1 MLPSLRA
8 PPTDAAPER
17 PMPPPLPRLPLGT
30 SDFREIRRQ
39 RWYYV
44 DKTALVADVL
54 DNSNKVLLLPRPRRF
69 GKTLNLSTLRYFLE
83 LPQPDEG
90 EAVAARAARAALF
103 EGLHIASRA
112 DLCDAHLAAHPV
124 LFLTFKD
131 VKAANWADCRA
142 GIAATIAAE
151 ASRISA
157 TLEPHLG
164 ADDRERLQ
172 ALRARTAD
180 NADLSKAFLHL
191 SQCLHRA
198 TGRQVAI
205 LIDEYDTPLH
215 SAFEHGYHDEA
226 IDLIRNLLSG
236 GLKDNTALYKG
247 VLTGILRVAKESVF
261 SGLNN
266 PGVFTLLHTPFST
279 AFGFTQAEVEALL
292 HAADRYADLPELERW
307 YNGYR
312 FGGQVIYN
320 PWSVL
325 SYLNNPVDG
334 FAPYWVNTASDALLR
349 QLLVQRASAE
359 LPDLEALLRG
369 ETVEKLVDEA
379 VSLRTVYADPGAV
392 WAFLL
397 HCGYLRA
404 DSATPERRYW
414 RATLRVPNREVASAL
429 QGLFETALAAG
440 VGGSSGVEHLCQALL
455 GGDARTVQHT
465 LGELLALTLSYH
477 DLGRGRKPEVVY
489 QAFVAG
495 LLVAM
500 DRTHEVRSNRES
512 GFGRVDVLV
521 RPRKAGAN
529 GVVMELKVV
538 DTEMDETAEQAM
550 LAAKAQLIERDYA
563 AEVRAAGAA
572 VVRQYAVVFDGKRC
586 RVEVVGA

>member
-1 MLPSLRA
+1 
-8 PPTDAAPER
+8 
-17 PMPPPLPRLPLGT
+17 MPPPKLRLPLGT
-30 SDFREIRRQ
+30 SDFREIRRE

-44 DKTALVADVL
+44 DKTALIADVL

-83 LPQPDEG
+83 MPQPDEG
-90 EAVAARAARAALF
+90 EAVVARAARAALF
-103 EGLHIASRA
+103 EGLHIAERT
-112 DLCDAHLAAHPV
+112 DLCDTHLAAHPV

-142 GIAATIAAE
+142 GIAATIAGE
-151 ASRISA
+151 AGRLWSA
-157 TLEPHLG
+157 IEPILD
-164 ADDRERLQ
+164 ADDRERLH
-172 ALRARTAD
+172 ALRAATAATAD
-180 NADLSKAFLHL
+180 LGKAFLRL
-191 SQCLHRA
+191 SQWLHRA
-198 TGRQVAI
+198 TGQQVAI

-266 PGVFTLLHTPFST
+266 PGVFTLLHTPFCT

-292 HAADRYADLPELERW
+292 HAADRDADLPELERW

-359 LPDLEALLRG
+359 LSDLEALLRG
-369 ETVEKLVDEA
+369 EAVEKPVDEA
-379 VSLRTVYADPGAV
+379 VSLRSVHADPGAV

-404 DSATPERRYW
+404 EKAVRDPDDQTQW
-414 RATLRVPNREVASAL
+414 HCTLRVPNTEVAGAWRRLFRDAL
-429 QGLFETALAAG
+429 QQS
-440 VGGSSGVEHLCQALL
+440 GGGQSGVERLCKALL

-521 RPRKAGAN
+521 RPRQVGAN

-538 DTEMDETAEQAM
+538 DTEMEETAEQAM
-550 LAAKAQLIERDYA
+550 AAAKAQLLDRDYA

-572 VVRQYAVVFDGKRC
+572 MVRQYAVVFDGKRC
-586 RVEVVGA
+586 RVEVVVG

>member
-1 MLPSLRA
+1 
-8 PPTDAAPER
+8 
-17 PMPPPLPRLPLGT
+17 MPPPKLRLPLGT
-30 SDFREIRRQ
+30 SDFREIRRE

-44 DKTALVADVL
+44 DKTELVADAL

-90 EAVAARAARAALF
+90 DQAVARAARVALF
-103 EGLHIASRA
+103 EGLHIAGRT
-112 DLCDAHLAAHPV
+112 DLRDAHLAAHPV
-124 LFLTFKD
+124 LYFTFKD
-131 VKAANWADCRA
+131 VKALTWQVCRA
-142 GIAATIAAE
+142 SICREIATE
-151 ASRISA
+151 ARRLRRAIEPVLDIDERPVFARISGDGA
-157 TLEPHLG
+157 SDDDLG
-164 ADDRERLQ
+164 GALLRLS
-172 ALRARTAD
+172 TW
-180 NADLSKAFLHL
+180 
-191 SQCLHRA
+191 LHRA
-198 TGRQVAI
+198 TGQPVAI

-247 VLTGILRVAKESVF
+247 VLTGILRVGKESVF

-266 PGVFTLLHTPFST
+266 PGVFTVLHTPFST
-279 AFGFTQAEVEALL
+279 AFGFTQTEVEALL
-292 HAADRYADLPELERW
+292 HAADRDADLQELERW

-359 LPDLEALLRG
+359 LVDLEALLRG
-369 ETVEKLVDEA
+369 ESVAKPVDEA

-404 DSATPERRYW
+404 ESATRDPDEQTQW
-414 RATLRVPNREVASAL
+414 RCTLRVPNTEVAGAWRRLFRDAL
-429 QGLFETALAAG
+429 NQMGGGATA
-440 VGGSSGVEHLCQALL
+440 VERLCKAML
-455 GGDARTVQHT
+455 GGDAAAF
-465 LGELLALTLSYH
+465 EEAMEAALVHTLSYH
-477 DLGRGRKPEVVY
+477 DTGGRAPEVVY

-495 LLVAM
+495 LLVVL
-500 DRTHEVRSNRES
+500 DRTHEVRSNREA

-521 RPRKAGAN
+521 RPRAPSGV
-529 GVVMELKVV
+529 GVVMELKVPNRRRG
-538 DTEMDETAEQAM
+538 ETADQAM
-550 LAAKAQLIERDYA
+550 AAAKAQLVERDYA
-563 AEVRAAGAA
+563 AEVRASGAA

-586 RVEVVGA
+586 WVGVVGA